1 MILDKIK
8 VGILGCTGAV
18 GQKFIALLEG
28 HPFFEI
34 SGIAASEKSAGQ
46 KFGER
51 VNWIETTPLPE
62 NIADMVISDCTGDLD
77 AKILF
82 SALDSSVAGDVETQ
96 MADRGYVV
104 VSNSKNHRMD
114 DSVPLLIP
122 EINGDHFALIHS
134 QPSKNTS
141 GGFIVTNPNC
151 ATVVLAL
158 SLYPFHKDFGVESV
172 IVTTMQA
179 VSGAGY
185 PGVPALDILGNLIP
199 HIGGGEE
206 EKLETEPLKILGSL
220 DQNKIKFADFK
231 VSASVNRVP
240 VRDGH
245 TVSVSVKLK
254 NPASKEE
261 ILRAIYAAPTLDLP
275 SAPKQL
281 LHYLDAPGRPRP
293 LTDVY
298 TGNGMSV
305 TVGHLR
311 PCTVLDWKY
320 TALGH
325 NTIRGAA
332 GAAILNAE
340 YMVKNNLLS

>member
-1 MILDKIK
+1 MDKTK

-34 SGIAASEKSAGQ
+34 SEIAASEKSAGQ
-46 KFGER
+46 KYKDR

-62 NIADMVISDCTGDLD
+62 NIGEMTIKECSGDLD
-77 AKILF
+77 CKILF
-82 SALDSSVAGDVETQ
+82 SALDSSVAGTVETE
-96 MADRGYVV
+96 MAEKGYAV

-114 DSVPLLIP
+114 DNVPLLIP
-122 EINGDHFALIHS
+122 ELNGDHFSLINLQHS
-134 QPSKNTS
+134 KTSS
-141 GGFIVTNPNC
+141 GGYIVTNPNC
-151 ATVVLAL
+151 ATVVLAIT
-158 SLYPFHKDFGVESV
+158 LYPLHKAFGIESV

-179 VSGAGY
+179 ISGAGY
-185 PGVPALDILGNLIP
+185 PGVASLDIMGNLIP

-206 EKLETEPLKILGSL
+206 EKLETEPLKILGTL
-220 DQNKIKFADFK
+220 DNQKIKFADFK
-231 VSASVNRVP
+231 ISAAVNRVP

-254 NPASKEE
+254 NKASKEE
-261 ILRAIYAAPTLDLP
+261 LLKAFDEVQTFDLP
-275 SAPKQL
+275 FSPKKL
-281 LHYLDAPGRPRP
+281 IHYYDTPGRPRP
-293 LTDVY
+293 LTDVN
-298 TGNGMSV
+298 TEKGMAITIGN
-305 TVGHLR
+305 LR
-311 PCTVLDWKY
+311 ECNVLDWKY

-340 YMVKNNLLS
+340 YMVKNNLL

>member
-1 MILDKIK
+1 MDKIK

-18 GQKFIALLEG
+18 GQKFISLLEG

-34 SGIAASEKSAGQ
+34 SEIAASEKSAGQ
-46 KFGER
+46 KYGER

-62 NIADMVISDCTGDLD
+62 AIAGMTITECKGDLD

-82 SALDSSVAGDVETQ
+82 SALDSSVAGDVETE
-96 MADRGYVV
+96 MASRGYAV

-114 DSVPLLIP
+114 DNVPLLIP
-122 EINGDHFALIHS
+122 EINGDHFKLIDL
-134 QPSKNTS
+134 QASKSSS
-141 GGFIVTNPNC
+141 GGFIITNPNC
-151 ATVVLAL
+151 ATVVLAITL
-158 SLYPFHKDFGVESV
+158 APLQTNFGIESV

-185 PGVPALDILGNLIP
+185 PGVASLDIMGNLIP

-206 EKLETEPLKILGSL
+206 EKLETEPLKILGKL
-220 DQNKIKFADFK
+220 EGNKIEFADIK
-231 VSASVNRVP
+231 ISAAVNRVP

-254 NPASKEE
+254 QPATKEE
-261 ILRAIYAAPTLDLP
+261 ILRAFDEAATYDLP
-275 SAPKQL
+275 FAPKKL
-281 LHYLDAPGRPRP
+281 IHYFDTPGRPRP
-293 LTDVY
+293 LTDVN
-298 TGNGMSV
+298 TENGMAI
-305 TVGHLR
+305 TVGNLR
-311 PCTVLDWKY
+311 ECNVLDWKY

-340 YMVKNNLLS
+340 YMVKNNLL

>member
-1 MILDKIK
+1 MDKIK

-34 SGIAASEKSAGQ
+34 SEIAASEKSAGQ
-46 KFGER
+46 KYGDR

-62 NIADMVISDCTGDLD
+62 NIAGMTIKECTSDLD

-82 SALDSSVAGDVETQ
+82 SALDSSVAGEVETE
-96 MADRGYVV
+96 MANRGYAV

-114 DSVPLLIP
+114 DNVPLLIP
-122 EINGDHFALIHS
+122 EINGDHFALINS
-134 QPSKNTS
+134 QQSKTNG
-141 GGFIVTNPNC
+141 GGFIATNPNC
-151 ATVVLAL
+151 ATVVLAIAL
-158 SLYPFHKDFGVESV
+158 HPFYKNFGIESV

-179 VSGAGY
+179 ISGAGY
-185 PGVPALDILGNLIP
+185 PGVPSLDIMGNLIP

-206 EKLETEPLKILGSL
+206 EKLETEPLKILGAL
-220 DQNKIKFADFK
+220 ENGKINFAEFK

-254 NPASKEE
+254 KPVSKEE
-261 ILRAIYAAPTLDLP
+261 ILEAVDAAPTLDLP
-275 SAPKQL
+275 SAPKRL
-281 LHYLDAPGRPRP
+281 LHYYDTPGRPRP
-293 LTDVY
+293 LTDVN
-298 TGNGMSV
+298 TENGMAV
-305 TVGHLR
+305 TMGNLR
-311 PCTVLDWKY
+311 PCTVLDWKF

-340 YMVKNNLLS
+340 FMVKNNLLG

>member
-1 MILDKIK
+1 MDKIK

-34 SGIAASEKSAGQ
+34 SAISASEKSAGQ

-96 MADRGYVV
+96 MADRGHVV

-114 DSVPLLIP
+114 ENVPLIIP
-122 EINGDHFALIHS
+122 EINGDHFALINS
-134 QPSKNTS
+134 QPGKNSS

-158 SLYPFHKDFGVESV
+158 SLYPFHKNFGVESV

-220 DQNKIKFADFK
+220 DQNKIKFADFN

-261 ILRAIYAAPTLDLP
+261 ILRAIDAAPTLDLP
-275 SAPKQL
+275 SAPEQL
-281 LHYLDAPGRPRP
+281 LRYLDTPGRPRP
-293 LTDVY
+293 LTDAY
-298 TGNGMSV
+298 AGNGMSV

-311 PCTVLDWKY
+311 PCTVLHWKY

>member
-1 MILDKIK
+1 MDKIK

-28 HPFFEI
+28 HPLFEI

-46 KFGER
+46 KYGER

-62 NIADMVISDCTGDLD
+62 AIAGMTIKNCTDDLD

-82 SALDSSVAGDVETQ
+82 SALDSSVAGEVETE
-96 MADRGYVV
+96 MAGRGYAV

-114 DSVPLLIP
+114 DNVPLLIP
-122 EINGDHFALIHS
+122 EINGDHFKLIDT
-134 QPSKNTS
+134 QASKGTS
-141 GGFIVTNPNC
+141 GGFIITNPNC
-151 ATVVLAL
+151 ATVVLAITL
-158 SLYPFHKDFGVESV
+158 APLEEKFGIESV

-179 VSGAGY
+179 ISGAGY
-185 PGVPALDILGNLIP
+185 PGVASLDIMGNLIP

-206 EKLETEPLKILGSL
+206 EKLETEPLKILGKL
-220 DQNKIKFADFK
+220 EGDKVKFADIK
-231 VSASVNRVP
+231 ISAAVNRVP

-254 NPASKEE
+254 NKASKED
-261 ILRAIYAAPTLDLP
+261 ILKAFDEAETYDLP
-275 SAPKQL
+275 FSPKKL
-281 LHYLDAPGRPRP
+281 IHYYDTPGRPRP
-293 LTDVY
+293 LTDVN
-298 TGNGMSV
+298 TENGMAI
-305 TVGHLR
+305 TIGNLR
-311 PCTVLDWKY
+311 ECNVLDWKY

-340 YMVKNNLLS
+340 YMVKNNLL